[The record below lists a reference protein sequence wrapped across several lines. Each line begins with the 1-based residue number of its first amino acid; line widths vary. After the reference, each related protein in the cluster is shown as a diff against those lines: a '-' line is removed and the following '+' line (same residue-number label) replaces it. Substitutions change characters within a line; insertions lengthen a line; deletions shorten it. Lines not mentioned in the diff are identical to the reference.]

1 MKHHCSEGSLIL
13 HIVDRP
19 EPGVV
24 RPQEVDVVR
33 QHAEV
38 QWDRLQQDER
48 EIIYVK
54 LGLNVSAREIPEII
68 YPFIFH

>member
-1 MKHHCSEGSLIL
+1 MKHHGWEGSLIL